1 MFSSRNEIVFVPLPR
16 ARCGRSGWTLLT
28 KILCL
33 SVLVPPA
40 VSFAASD
47 APKSS
52 LARSKPAYNRDIRP
66 ILSDNC
72 FYCHGPDTNKREGK
86 LRRDVRAEALA
97 KQAIVPGKPDESELI
112 RRISAKDPDDL
123 MPPSES
129 H

>member
-66 ILSDNC
+66 TLSNNA
-72 FYCHGPDTNKREGK
+72 FYWHGPDAKRHKGK
-86 LRRDVRAEALA
+86 PRLDVRAEALA
-97 KQAIVPGKPDESELI
+97 KQAIVPGKPDES
-112 RRISAKDPDDL
+112 
-123 MPPSES
+123 
-129 H
+129 